1 MPLSRVLLI
10 VPGDGYRTGDFV
22 DAARALRCDVVIA
35 SDSRQLV
42 DRSSVRLDLRDPER
56 AARQIVDAASARP
69 LDAVVA
75 ADDAGVV
82 PAAIAAAEL
91 GLRHNPPDAAM
102 ATRDKLRMRELLAGA
117 GVPQPAYVA
126 AADAEAAATAAAS
139 LGYPCVV
146 KPRTLSASTGVQ
158 RADGPEALRAAA
170 GLALTLDEPPLLVE
184 RFAGGPEI
192 AVEALLRDG
201 RLEPLAVFDKPD
213 PLDGPTFP
221 ETLYVTPSRHPDDA
235 IEAALAVVAAAAS
248 AIGLRDGP
256 VHAEVR
262 LATGG
267 PLLLEVAGRTIGG
280 LCGRTLRFGL
290 GISLEQL
297 VLRAALGRPLG
308 DLRRADAASGVLMLP
323 VPAAGIMRGVH
334 GIDEARGVPGV
345 IGVEIT
351 VPPGREVQAL
361 PLDGRYLGF
370 VFARGPEPAA
380 VEASLRAAGSLIRPD
395 IAGRV

>member
-1 MPLSRVLLI
+1 MARVLLI

-35 SDSRQLV
+35 SDGRQLV
-42 DRSSVRLDLRDPER
+42 DRSSVPLDLRDPER
-56 AARQIVDAASARP
+56 AARQIVDAASSAP

-102 ATRDKLRMRELLAGA
+102 ATRDKLRMRELLAAA
-117 GVPQPAYVA
+117 GVPQPAFAA
-126 AADAEAAATAAAS
+126 AADAEAAVTAAAS
-139 LGYPCVV
+139 LGYPSVV
-146 KPRTLSASTGVQ
+146 KPRTLSASAGVQ
-158 RADGPEALRAAA
+158 RADDPDTVRAAA
-170 GLALTLDEPPLLVE
+170 GIALELDEPPLLVE

-192 AVEALLRDG
+192 AVEALFRDS

-221 ETLYVTPSRHPDDA
+221 ETLYVTPSRHPADELDG
-235 IEAALAVVAAAAS
+235 ALALVGAAAA

-262 LATGG
+262 LTADG
-267 PLLLEVAGRTIGG
+267 PILLEVAARTIGG
-280 LCGRTLRFGL
+280 LCARTLRFGL

-323 VPAAGIMRGVH
+323 VPSMGTLRGVH
-334 GIDEARGVPGV
+334 GTDAARDVPGV

-351 VPPGREVQAL
+351 IPVGREVRPL
-361 PLDGRYLGF
+361 PFDGRYLGF
-370 VFARGPEPAA
+370 VFARGPKPAA
-380 VEASLRAAGSLIRPD
+380 VEAALRTAGGLIHVD
-395 IAGRV
+395 IAGRE

>member
-1 MPLSRVLLI
+1 M
-10 VPGDGYRTGDFV
+10 PGDGYRTGDFV

-35 SDSRQLV
+35 SDGRQLV
-42 DRSSVRLDLRDPER
+42 DRSSIRLDLRDPER
-56 AARQIVDAASARP
+56 AARQIVDAASAAP

-102 ATRDKLRMRELLAGA
+102 ATRDKLRMRELLAAA
-117 GVPQPAYVA
+117 GVPQPAFMA
-126 AADAEAAATAAAS
+126 APDTEAAAIAAAS

-146 KPRTLSASTGVQ
+146 KPRTLSASAGVQ
-158 RADGPEALRAAA
+158 RADGPDALRAAA
-170 GLALTLDEPPLLVE
+170 GLALELDEPPLLVE

-192 AVEALLRDG
+192 AIEALLRDG

-221 ETLYVTPSRHPDDA
+221 ETLYVTPSRHAADELD
-235 IEAALAVVAAAAS
+235 AALALVGAAAAS
-248 AIGLRDGP
+248 IGLRDGP

-262 LATGG
+262 LTAGG
-267 PLLLEVAGRTIGG
+267 PILLEVAARTIGG
-280 LCGRTLRFGL
+280 LCARTLRFGL

-323 VPAAGIMRGVH
+323 VPAAGMLRGVD
-334 GIDEARGVPGV
+334 GIEQARDVPGEV
-345 IGVEIT
+345 GVEIT
-351 VPPGREVQAL
+351 IPAGREVRPL
-361 PLDGRYLGF
+361 PFDGRYLGF

-380 VEASLRAAGSLIRPD
+380 VEAALRTAGGLIHVDVSR
-395 IAGRV
+395 GV